1 MFVHHACMPC
11 HDIMLNFFPD
21 FIFHCYLDWMGVH
34 LHIHTYIWDRSDSSR
49 SCLCVQALHMFW
61 GQNEQKGCS
70 LQEPALQL
78 TYDCRARAF
87 FFKAVSA
94 SDLQRDHRH
103 SSAPLRG
110 TRLIGQEPRETGKS
124 PRNFSD
130 KQHWT
135 TWQSSRTVPWVQYS
149 GCIID
154 VWWDIHCFDIFG
166 LQYRDHMFLPEIAVV
181 IPPSQL
187 T

>member
-1 MFVHHACMPC
+1 MSICIYIRTFETGQIAHAAVCVC
-11 HDIMLNFFPD
+11 K
-21 FIFHCYLDWMGVH
+21 HCTCFEVR
-34 LHIHTYIWDRSDSSR
+34 TSKKAA
-49 SCLCVQALHMFW
+49 LCKSQRCNWPTSVAH
-61 GQNEQKGCS
+61 G
-70 LQEPALQL
+70 P
-78 TYDCRARAF
+78 Y
-87 FFKAVSA
+87 FFKAVST